1 LNIWLAASIALVAG
15 LVPCTLA
22 TLRRDAAAGLA
33 ALNVA
38 GATTVLALVTLTVAF
53 SRQAFVDLAVVLA
66 ALAIGGSLAWIR
78 YLERRR

>member
-1 LNIWLAASIALVAG
+1 MNVWLAASIALIAG
-15 LVPCTLA
+15 LLPCMLA
-22 TLRRDAAAGLA
+22 CLRGNAASALA

-38 GATTVLALVTLTVAF
+38 GATTVLALVTLSVAF

-66 ALAIGGSLAWIR
+66 ALSIGGSLAWIR